1 MVTEYVERF
10 YIPAAKR
17 YSELAA
23 QGGAKLG
30 PIVEWRKRFRTAGSQ
45 VKITRV
51 QAENSREIRVGQK
64 IRVTASVVLGE
75 IPPEYVRVQIVSGSV
90 NPGGMIANSS
100 SSDMK
105 HAGTAENEHQYEGQL
120 ECPES
125 GSYGFSVRVIPCHS
139 DVRVPFEHPWLVW
152 AE

>member
-1 MVTEYVERF
+1 M
-10 YIPAAKR
+10 
-17 YSELAA
+17 
-23 QGGAKLG
+23 
-30 PIVEWRKRFRTAGSQ
+30 
-45 VKITRV
+45 KITRV
-51 QAENSREIRVGQK
+51 QAENSREIRVGEK

-90 NPGGMIANSS
+90 NEAGMIVNSS

-105 HAGTAENEHQYEGQL
+105 HAGMIENEHQYEGQL
-120 ECPES
+120 ECLES
-125 GSYGFSVRVIPCHS
+125 GSYGFSVRVIPYHP

>member
-1 MVTEYVERF
+1 MEYAERF

-23 QGGAKLG
+23 QGGARLHS
-30 PIVEWRKRFRTAGSQ
+30 IVEWRDRFLTAGSQ

-51 QAENSREIRVGQK
+51 QAEDRHEMHVGEGM
-64 IRVTASVVLGE
+64 RVTASVVLGE
-75 IPPEYVRVQIVSGSV
+75 IPPENVRVQLVSGSV
-90 NPGGMIANSS
+90 DENSMIVNGS

-105 HAGTAENEHQYEGQL
+105 HAGASENQHHYEGQL
-120 ECPES
+120 ECLES
-125 GSYGFSVRVIPCHS
+125 GSYGFSVRVVPFHP
-139 DVRVPFEHPWLVW
+139 DVRVPFEHPWVVW

>member
-1 MVTEYVERF
+1 MVREYVERF

-23 QGGAKLG
+23 DGGARLA
-30 PIVEWRKRFRTAGSQ
+30 PIVEWRRMFRKAGAQ
-45 VKITRV
+45 VNVTRV
-51 QAENSREIRVGQK
+51 QAENNREIQVGQK
-64 IRVTASVVLGE
+64 IRITASVVLGE
-75 IPPEYVRVQIVSGSV
+75 IPPEDVRVQIVSGPLNESGAIV
-90 NPGGMIANSS
+90 NSF

-105 HAGTAENEHQYEGQL
+105 DLGVIENEHLYEGQL
-120 ECPES
+120 ECLES
-125 GSYGFSVRVIPCHS
+125 GSYGFSVRVIPYHP